1 MKFTNASN
9 LPLAIERAVSN
20 DPYDSSGSDISTT
33 RLIAPPRIR
42 VLEKRNYDLLEEDVS
57 DRIFSLLGQSVHHII
72 ERAKTRKELSEKRLF
87 YKDEKITNGWTL
99 SGAFDLLNREGHLTD
114 FKVTSA
120 WQVVHALKDGKP
132 DWENQLNVLDFLC
145 RKNPNEL
152 INYKTKIKVKRL
164 SVMAILRDWSLFQT
178 MKSDN
183 YPKKQVAM
191 IPIRRWTE
199 DEQDNY
205 IRERIKIHQ
214 NAEKV
219 SKLPLCTATERWRKE
234 DQFAVMKSG
243 RKSALRLLDTKQL
256 ALDYLKSQNMVEGVG
271 CSIVERKGEDVR
283 CQHYCKVNQ
292 FCDYFMKVNF

>member
-9 LPLAIERAVSN
+9 LPKAIERAVSN

-42 VLEKRNYDLLEEDVS
+42 VLEKRNYDLLKEDVA

-199 DEQDNY
+199 EEQDNY
-205 IRERIKIHQ
+205 VRERIKIHQ

-256 ALDYLKSQNMVEGVG
+256 ALDYLKSQNMVEGTG

-283 CQHYCKVNQ
+283 CQHYCKVNE

>member
-1 MKFTNASN
+1 MEFTNASN
-9 LPLAIERAVSN
+9 LPKAIERAVSN

-42 VLEKRNYDLLEEDVS
+42 VLEKRNYDLLKEDVA

-199 DEQDNY
+199 EEQDNY
-205 IRERIKIHQ
+205 VRERIKIHQ

-243 RKSALRLLDTKQL
+243 RKSALRLLDTRQL

-283 CQHYCKVNQ
+283 CQHYCKVNE

>member
-1 MKFTNASN
+1 MEFTNASN
-9 LPLAIERAVSN
+9 LPKAIERAVSN

-42 VLEKRNYDLLEEDVS
+42 VLEKRNYDLLKEDVA

-178 MKSDN
+178 MRSDN
-183 YPKKQVAM
+183 YPRKQVAM

-205 IRERIKIHQ
+205 VRERIKIHQ

>member
-9 LPLAIERAVSN
+9 LPKAIERAVSN

-199 DEQDNY
+199 EEQDNY
-205 IRERIKIHQ
+205 VRERIKIHQ

-243 RKSALRLLDTKQL
+243 RKSALRLLDTRQL

>member
-9 LPLAIERAVSN
+9 LPKAIERAVSN
-20 DPYDSSGSDISTT
+20 DPYDSSGSDISNT

-205 IRERIKIHQ
+205 IKERIKIHQ

-243 RKSALRLLDTKQL
+243 RKSALRLLDTRQL

>member
-9 LPLAIERAVSN
+9 LPKAIERAVSN

-42 VLEKRNYDLLEEDVS
+42 VLEKRNYDLLEEDVA

-178 MKSDN
+178 MRSDN
-183 YPKKQVAM
+183 YPRKQVAM

-199 DEQDNY
+199 EEQDNY
-205 IRERIKIHQ
+205 VRERIKIHQ

-256 ALDYLKSQNMVEGVG
+256 ALDYLKSQNMVEGTG
-271 CSIVERKGEDVR
+271 CSIVERKAEEVR

>member
-1 MKFTNASN
+1 MEFTNASN
-9 LPLAIERAVSN
+9 LPKAIERAVSN

-199 DEQDNY
+199 EEQDNY
-205 IRERIKIHQ
+205 VRERIKIHQ

-243 RKSALRLLDTKQL
+243 RKSALRLLDTRQL

-283 CQHYCKVNQ
+283 CQHYCKVNE

>member
-114 FKVTSA
+114 FKVTSSC
-120 WQVVHALKDGKP
+120 QVVHALKEGKP

-205 IRERIKIHQ
+205 IKERIKIHQ

-243 RKSALRLLDTKQL
+243 RKSALRLLDTRQL

>member
-9 LPLAIERAVSN
+9 LPKAIERAVSN

-42 VLEKRNYDLLEEDVS
+42 VLEKRNYDLLEEDVA
-57 DRIFSLLGQSVHHII
+57 DRIFSLLGQSVHHVI

-178 MKSDN
+178 MRSDN
-183 YPKKQVAM
+183 YPRKQVAM

-199 DEQDNY
+199 EEQDNY
-205 IRERIKIHQ
+205 VRERIKIHQ

-243 RKSALRLLDTKQL
+243 RKSALRLLDTRQL
-256 ALDYLKSQNMVEGVG
+256 ALDYLKSQNMVEGTG

-283 CQHYCKVNQ
+283 CQHYCKVNE

>member
-1 MKFTNASN
+1 
-9 LPLAIERAVSN
+9 
-20 DPYDSSGSDISTT
+20 
-33 RLIAPPRIR
+33 
-42 VLEKRNYDLLEEDVS
+42 
-57 DRIFSLLGQSVHHII
+57 
-72 ERAKTRKELSEKRLF
+72 
-87 YKDEKITNGWTL
+87 
-99 SGAFDLLNREGHLTD
+99 
-114 FKVTSA
+114 
-120 WQVVHALKDGKP
+120 
-132 DWENQLNVLDFLC
+132 
-145 RKNPNEL
+145 
-152 INYKTKIKVKRL
+152 
-164 SVMAILRDWSLFQT
+164 MAILRDWSLFQT

-199 DEQDNY
+199 EEQDNY
-205 IRERIKIHQ
+205 VRERIKIHQ

-243 RKSALRLLDTKQL
+243 RKSAIRLLDTRQL

-283 CQHYCKVNQ
+283 CQHYCKVNE

>member
-9 LPLAIERAVSN
+9 LPKAIERAVSN

-42 VLEKRNYDLLEEDVS
+42 VLEKRNYDLLEEDVA

-199 DEQDNY
+199 EEQDNY
-205 IRERIKIHQ
+205 VRERIKIHQ

>member
-1 MKFTNASN
+1 MEFTNASN
-9 LPLAIERAVSN
+9 LPKAIERAVSN

-42 VLEKRNYDLLEEDVS
+42 VLEKRNYDLLKEDVA

-120 WQVVHALKDGKP
+120 WQVVHALKEGKP

-199 DEQDNY
+199 EEQDNY
-205 IRERIKIHQ
+205 VRERIKIHQ

-243 RKSALRLLDTKQL
+243 RKSALRLLDTRQL

-283 CQHYCKVNQ
+283 CQHYCKVNE

>member
-9 LPLAIERAVSN
+9 LPKAIERAVSN

-42 VLEKRNYDLLEEDVS
+42 VLEMRNWDLLEEDVS
-57 DRIFSLLGQSVHHII
+57 DRIFSLLGQSVHHVI

-120 WQVVHALKDGKP
+120 WQVVHALKEGKP

-178 MKSDN
+178 MRSDN
-183 YPKKQVAM
+183 YPRKQVAM

-205 IRERIKIHQ
+205 VRERIKIHQ

-256 ALDYLKSQNMVEGVG
+256 ALDYLKSQNMVEGTG

>member
-1 MKFTNASN
+1 MKYTNASN
-9 LPLAIERAVSN
+9 LPKAIERAVSN

-42 VLEKRNYDLLEEDVS
+42 VLEKRNWDLLEEDVS
-57 DRIFSLLGQSVHHII
+57 DRIFTILGQSVHHMI

-87 YKDEKITNGWTL
+87 YKDDKITNGWTL

-120 WQVVHALKDGKP
+120 WQVVHALKEGKP

-164 SVMAILRDWSLFQT
+164 SVMAILRDWSKLQV

-183 YPKKQVAM
+183 YPRKQVVM

-205 IRERIKIHQ
+205 IKERIKIHQ

-243 RKSALRLLDTKQL
+243 RKSAWRLFDTEQL
-256 ALDYLKSQNMVEGVG
+256 ALDFIKSQNMVKGVG
-271 CSIVERKGEDVR
+271 CDIVHRKGEDVR

>member
-1 MKFTNASN
+1 MEFTNASN
-9 LPLAIERAVSN
+9 LPKAIERAVSN

-42 VLEKRNYDLLEEDVS
+42 VLEKRNYDLLKEDVA

-199 DEQDNY
+199 EEQDNY
-205 IRERIKIHQ
+205 VRERIKIHQ

-292 FCDYFMKVNF
+292 FCDHFMKVNF

>member
-42 VLEKRNYDLLEEDVS
+42 VLEKRNYDLLEEDVA

-205 IRERIKIHQ
+205 VRERIKIHQ

-243 RKSALRLLDTKQL
+243 RKSALRLLDTRQL
-256 ALDYLKSQNMVEGVG
+256 GLDFLKSKNMVEGTG

>member
-9 LPLAIERAVSN
+9 LPKAIERAVSN

-42 VLEKRNYDLLEEDVS
+42 VLEKRNYDLLEEDVA

-199 DEQDNY
+199 EEQDNY
-205 IRERIKIHQ
+205 VRERIKIHQ

-256 ALDYLKSQNMVEGVG
+256 ALDYLKSQNMVEGTG

>member
-1 MKFTNASN
+1 MEFTNASN
-9 LPLAIERAVSN
+9 LPKAIERAVSN

-42 VLEKRNYDLLEEDVS
+42 VLEKRNYDLLKEDVA

-199 DEQDNY
+199 EEQDNY
-205 IRERIKIHQ
+205 VRERIKIHQ

-283 CQHYCKVNQ
+283 CQHYCKVNE

>member
-42 VLEKRNYDLLEEDVS
+42 VLEKRNYDLLKEDVA

-178 MKSDN
+178 MRSDN
-183 YPKKQVAM
+183 YPRKQVAM

-199 DEQDNY
+199 EEQDNY
-205 IRERIKIHQ
+205 VRERIKIHQ

-256 ALDYLKSQNMVEGVG
+256 ALDYLKSQNMVEGTG